1 MLLIPI
7 SPDDAK
13 SQLSQEYSSQF
24 AIWYDRWELSKV
36 TGMRGSCLSGS
47 VRYAL
52 LGPLSG
58 VSGGACPAEVSSLRL
73 LTFDMDGFKNRN
85 EE

>member
-1 MLLIPI
+1 MEESTFPMM
-7 SPDDAK
+7 
-13 SQLSQEYSSQF
+13 
-24 AIWYDRWELSKV
+24 
-36 TGMRGSCLSGS
+36 GGCLSGS

>member
-1 MLLIPI
+1 MLWQSGRNP
-7 SPDDAK
+7 K
-13 SQLSQEYSSQF
+13 SVGEF
-24 AIWYDRWELSKV
+24 RYDRSKLSKV
-36 TGMRGSCLSGS
+36 TGMRGGCRSGS

-52 LGPLSG
+52 LGPLAG

-73 LTFDMDGFKNRN
+73 LSFDMGGFKSRN

>member
-1 MLLIPI
+1 MGESIFP
-7 SPDDAK
+7 
-13 SQLSQEYSSQF
+13 
-24 AIWYDRWELSKV
+24 
-36 TGMRGSCLSGS
+36 MRGGCLSGL

-52 LGPLSG
+52 LGSLAG
-58 VSGGACPAEVSSLRL
+58 VSGGACPAEVASLRL

>member
-1 MLLIPI
+1 MEESTFPMM
-7 SPDDAK
+7 
-13 SQLSQEYSSQF
+13 
-24 AIWYDRWELSKV
+24 
-36 TGMRGSCLSGS
+36 GGCLSGS

-73 LTFDMDGFKNRN
+73 LLLFDMDGFKNRN

>member
-1 MLLIPI
+1 MGESTFP
-7 SPDDAK
+7 
-13 SQLSQEYSSQF
+13 
-24 AIWYDRWELSKV
+24 
-36 TGMRGSCLSGS
+36 MRGGCLSGS

-52 LGPLSG
+52 LGPPAG

-73 LTFDMDGFKNRN
+73 LSFDIGGFKNRN